1 MWPSPEEKA
10 DEAELGAW
18 VRHYFNLRHT
28 GRNAWWIPV
37 TAAIGIAVVAVL
49 IRPQENKARAGS
61 PPVPFARVNTIVEKR
76 CAVCH
81 STHPTYPGVGTAPR
95 GVVLETPTEIQQESA
110 RIQVQAVDSK
120 AMPLGNVT
128 KMTQAER
135 GLLARWIAQGA
146 KIP

>member
-1 MWPSPEEKA
+1 MARNPN
-10 DEAELGAW
+10 D
-18 VRHYFNLRHT
+18 LRLSDDFAPLDRIDIEVWNT
-28 GRNAWWIPV
+28 DALTSDAGV
-37 TAAIGIAVVAVL
+37 
-49 IRPQENKARAGS
+49 AGS
-61 PPVPFARVNTIVEKR
+61 RATRVNTIVEKR

-81 STHPTYPGVGTAPR
+81 STHPTYRGVGSAPR

-128 KMTQAER
+128 KMTEAER
-135 GLLARWIAQGA
+135 DLLARWIAQGA

>member
-1 MWPSPEEKA
+1 MTA
-10 DEAELGAW
+10 GAQSDL
-18 VRHYFNLRHT
+18 VIKG
-28 GRNAWWIPV
+28 GRSLE
-37 TAAIGIAVVAVL
+37 TL
-49 IRPQENKARAGS
+49 
-61 PPVPFARVNTIVEKR
+61 ARVDTIVEKR

-81 STHPTYPGVGTAPR
+81 STHPTYRRVGSAPR

-128 KMTQAER
+128 KMTEAER
-135 GLLARWIAQGA
+135 DLLARWIAQGA